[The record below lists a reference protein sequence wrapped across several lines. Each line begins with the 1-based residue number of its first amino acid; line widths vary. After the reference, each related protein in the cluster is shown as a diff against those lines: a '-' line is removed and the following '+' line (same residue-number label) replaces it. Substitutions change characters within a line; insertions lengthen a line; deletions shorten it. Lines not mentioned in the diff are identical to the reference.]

1 MIVFDE
7 VVKESWVHVRGVD
20 SFMREIRHRGF
31 SFASSSRGAEVGM
44 ISYAS
49 AIRCVREALDHVL
62 IDEIIDVGE
71 EDGERPIGYLR
82 GVTSVP

>member
-1 MIVFDE
+1 MVSDE
-7 VVKESWVHVRGVD
+7 VFIESWVHVRGV
-20 SFMREIRHRGF
+20 SSLVREIRHRGF

-49 AIRCVREALDHVL
+49 AIRCVREALDDVL
-62 IDEIIDVGE
+62 IDEISHVGQ
-71 EDGERPIGYLR
+71 EDGEGPIGYLR